1 MALTWQSVSPSNPA
15 GILQAS
21 NMAGANIA
29 KGLDVIGSSMQE
41 YAKDTK
47 DAETGKLLLM
57 LDNAKDRNERQ
68 TILDNADK
76 SYIDQNVIAKEN
88 QQFEA
93 REQQKE
99 LEEFN
104 RTMQKDAAARDILA
118 KKTTADFQAET
129 LKNQRS
135 EQQLAKLH
143 RIEDLRLE
151 AKKYDAELLR
161 KKAQDQRE
169 ISKIGML

>member
-15 GILQAS
+15 GIIQAS

-29 KGLDVIGSSMQE
+29 KGLDVVGDSMQE
-41 YAKDTK
+41 YAKDAT

-135 EQQLAKLH
+135 EQALAKLH

-151 AKKYDAELLR
+151 
-161 KKAQDQRE
+161 
-169 ISKIGML
+169 SKSSVLNILFPNTL